1 MNLIVFAGKIPTQ
14 ACPVFFE
21 AKLIGLSKE
30 DKGVQPIAVV
40 MTLCKVS
47 AKIMRGKL
55 STECADLF
63 WPNQVGVG
71 TPLEAEM
78 AIHSVRKFL
87 SSPTNSN
94 MVCLKTDFSNAFNTL
109 RQDKALEDIKEKVP
123 RGTSILG
130 EVRNV

>member
-1 MNLIVFAGKIPTQ
+1 M
-14 ACPVFFE
+14 
-21 AKLIGLSKE
+21 
-30 DKGVQPIAVV
+30 
-40 MTLCKVS
+40 
-47 AKIMRGKL
+47 GKL

-71 TPLEAEM
+71 T
-78 AIHSVRKFL
+78 IHSVRKFL

-130 EVRNV
+130 EVRTV